1 MPSSGSVDVTRTGSY
16 ILTYEKYDPAGNRGI
31 TTRTINIVDILDTTT
46 PTATLLYTPNTLT
59 NGNVLVILVSPSE
72 PITLTNNS
80 GSLSYIFSTN
90 GSFSF
95 TYQDA
100 SGNTGSTTAVV
111 DWIDRITPIVS
122 IRGTPTLSIEE

>member
-1 MPSSGSVDVTRTGSY
+1 MPSSGSIDITRTGSY
-16 ILTYEKYDPAGNRGI
+16 ILTYEKYDLAGNRGI
-31 TTRTINIVDILDTTT
+31 TTRTVNIVDILDTTP

-90 GSFSF
+90 GSFTF

-100 SGNTGSTTAVV
+100 AGNTGSTTAMV
-111 DWIDRITPIVS
+111 DWIDRVTPIIS
-122 IRGTPTLSIEE
+122 IRGNTTLSIEE